1 MEKTGL
7 LKKTKLLDYDDC
19 LIQSLI
25 YERGWRDLPEYD
37 AIGAVYHFV
46 KDEIL
51 FGYNRCDTL
60 TASEVLS
67 DGIGQCNTKST
78 LLMALLRALGIPC
91 RLHGFTVSKDFQKGS
106 TSGIVSFLAPS
117 EIVHTWVE
125 VLFQNRW
132 IVLEGVIIDDGF
144 LQSIKQMYRE
154 TKGIFRMYAIAVDD
168 FPNLAVDWTGK
179 DTFIQSKAIVKDFG
193 IFPDPDSFFSKH
205 SQNLGILRTFL
216 YEHIGCTKMTRN
228 INRLRKLAKS
238 CPSASI

>member
-91 RLHGFTVSKDFQKGS
+91 RLHGFTVSKDFQKGA
-106 TSGIVSFLAPS
+106 TSGIVSLLAPP

-125 VLFQNRW
+125 VLFQERW
-132 IVLEGVIIDDGF
+132 VILEGVIIDDSF
-144 LQSIKQMYRE
+144 LQSIKQLYPDAN
-154 TKGIFRMYAIAVDD
+154 GVFRGYAIAVDD

-179 DTFIQSKAIVKDFG
+179 DTFIQSKAIVRDYG

-205 SQNLGILRTFL
+205 SQNLGVIRTFL
-216 YEHIGCTKMTRN
+216 YEHIGCKKMTKN
-228 INRLRKLAKS
+228 INRLRKLIRS
-238 CPSASI
+238 YPPASI

>member
-91 RLHGFTVSKDFQKGS
+91 RLHGFTVSKDFQKGA

-216 YEHIGCTKMTRN
+216 YEHIGCKKMTRN

-238 CPSASI
+238 YPSASI

>member
-1 MEKTGL
+1 
-7 LKKTKLLDYDDC
+7 
-19 LIQSLI
+19 
-25 YERGWRDLPEYD
+25 
-37 AIGAVYHFV
+37 
-46 KDEIL
+46 
-51 FGYNRCDTL
+51 
-60 TASEVLS
+60 
-67 DGIGQCNTKST
+67 
-78 LLMALLRALGIPC
+78 MALLRALGIPC
-91 RLHGFTVSKDFQKGS
+91 CLHGFTVSKDFQKGA

-125 VLFQNRW
+125 VLFGGRW
-132 IVLEGVIIDDGF
+132 IILEGVIIDDGF

-216 YEHIGCTKMTRN
+216 YEHIGCKKMTRN

>member
-51 FGYNRCDTL
+51 FGYNKRDTL

-91 RLHGFTVSKDFQKGS
+91 RLHGFTVSKDFQKGA

-154 TKGIFRMYAIAVDD
+154 TKGIFRRYAIAVDD

-216 YEHIGCTKMTRN
+216 YEHIGCKKMTRN

>member
-1 MEKTGL
+1 MEKTDL

-25 YERGWRDLPEYD
+25 YERGWRDLSEYD

-51 FGYNRCDTL
+51 FGYNKRDTL
-60 TASEVLS
+60 TASEGLS

-91 RLHGFTVSKDFQKGS
+91 RLHGFTVSKDFQKGA
-106 TSGIVSFLAPS
+106 TSGIVSFLAPP

-125 VLFQNRW
+125 VLFDGRW
-132 IVLEGVIIDDGF
+132 IILEGVIIDDGF
-144 LQSIKQMYRE
+144 LFAIKQMYPE
-154 TKGIFRMYAIAVDD
+154 TKGIFRRYAIAIDD

-179 DTFIQSKAIVKDFG
+179 NTFIQSKAIVKDFG

-216 YEHIGCTKMTRN
+216 YEHIGCKKMTRN

>member
-51 FGYNRCDTL
+51 FGYNRCDNL

-91 RLHGFTVSKDFQKGS
+91 RLHGFTVSKDFQKGA

-216 YEHIGCTKMTRN
+216 YEHIGCKKMTRN

>member
-91 RLHGFTVSKDFQKGS
+91 RLHGFTVSKDFQKGA

-179 DTFIQSKAIVKDFG
+179 DIFIQSKAIVKDFG

-216 YEHIGCTKMTRN
+216 YEHIGCKKMTRN

>member
-37 AIGAVYHFV
+37 AIGAVYLFV

-91 RLHGFTVSKDFQKGS
+91 RLHGFTVSKDFQKGA

-216 YEHIGCTKMTRN
+216 YEHIGCKKMTRN

>member
-25 YERGWRDLPEYD
+25 YERGRRDLPEYD

-78 LLMALLRALGIPC
+78 LLMALLRTLGIPC
-91 RLHGFTVSKDFQKGS
+91 CLHGFTVSKDFQKGA

-125 VLFQNRW
+125 VLFGGRW
-132 IVLEGVIIDDGF
+132 IILEGVIIDDGF

-216 YEHIGCTKMTRN
+216 YEHIGCKKMTRN

>member
-60 TASEVLS
+60 TASEGLS

-91 RLHGFTVSKDFQKGS
+91 RLHGFTVSKDFQKGA

-216 YEHIGCTKMTRN
+216 YEHIGCKKMTRN

>member
-91 RLHGFTVSKDFQKGS
+91 RLHGFTVSKDFQKGA

-216 YEHIGCTKMTRN
+216 YEHIGCKKMTRN
-228 INRLRKLAKS
+228 INSLRKLAKS

>member
-91 RLHGFTVSKDFQKGS
+91 RLHVFTVSKDFQKGA

-154 TKGIFRMYAIAVDD
+154 IKGIFRMYAIAVDD

-216 YEHIGCTKMTRN
+216 YEHIGCKKMTRN

>member
-37 AIGAVYHFV
+37 VIGAVYHFV

-91 RLHGFTVSKDFQKGS
+91 RLHGFTVSKDFQKGA

-144 LQSIKQMYRE
+144 LQSIKQMYPE
-154 TKGIFRMYAIAVDD
+154 ANGFFRRYAIAVDD
-168 FPNLAVDWTGK
+168 FPNLAVSWNGN
-179 DTFIQSKAIVKDFG
+179 DTFIQSKAIVRDYG
-193 IFPDPDSFFSKH
+193 IFPDPDSFFCEH
-205 SQNLGILRTFL
+205 SQNLGVIRTFL
-216 YEHIGCTKMTRN
+216 YEHIGCRKMTMNIDKIRN
-228 INRLRKLAKS
+228 LKNQ
-238 CPSASI
+238 

>member
-91 RLHGFTVSKDFQKGS
+91 RLHGFTVSKDFQKGA

-193 IFPDPDSFFSKH
+193 IFPNPDSFFSKH

-216 YEHIGCTKMTRN
+216 YEHIGCKKMTRN

>member
-37 AIGAVYHFV
+37 VIGSVYHFV

-91 RLHGFTVSKDFQKGS
+91 RLHGFTVSKDFQKGA

-125 VLFQNRW
+125 VLFDGRW
-132 IVLEGVIIDDGF
+132 IILEGVIIDDGF
-144 LQSIKQMYRE
+144 LFAIKQMYPE
-154 TKGIFRMYAIAVDD
+154 TKGIFRRYAIAIDD

-216 YEHIGCTKMTRN
+216 YEHIGCKKMTRN

>member
-25 YERGWRDLPEYD
+25 YERGWRDLPEHD

-51 FGYNRCDTL
+51 FGYNKRDTL

-91 RLHGFTVSKDFQKGS
+91 RLHGFTVSKDFQKGA

-144 LQSIKQMYRE
+144 LQSLKQMYRE

-216 YEHIGCTKMTRN
+216 YEHIGCKKMTRN

-238 CPSASI
+238 CPSASM

>member
-1 MEKTGL
+1 MDKTGL

-37 AIGAVYHFV
+37 VIGAVYHFV

-91 RLHGFTVSKDFQKGS
+91 RLHGFTVSKDFQKGA

-216 YEHIGCTKMTRN
+216 YEHIGCKKMTRN

>member
-1 MEKTGL
+1 MEKTDL

-25 YERGWRDLPEYD
+25 YERGWRDLSEYD

-51 FGYNRCDTL
+51 FGYNKRDTL
-60 TASEVLS
+60 TASEGLS

-91 RLHGFTVSKDFQKGS
+91 RLHGFTVSKDFQKGA

-125 VLFQNRW
+125 VLFDGRW
-132 IVLEGVIIDDGF
+132 IILEGVIIDDGF

-216 YEHIGCTKMTRN
+216 YEHIGCKKMTRN

>member
-7 LKKTKLLDYDDC
+7 LKKTKLLYYDDC

-91 RLHGFTVSKDFQKGS
+91 RLHGFTVSKDFQKGA

-216 YEHIGCTKMTRN
+216 YEHIGCKKMTRN

>member
-1 MEKTGL
+1 MEKTDL

-46 KDEIL
+46 KDDIL
-51 FGYNRCDTL
+51 FGYNKRDTL
-60 TASEVLS
+60 TASEGLS

-78 LLMALLRALGIPC
+78 LLMALLRASGIPC
-91 RLHGFTVSKDFQKGS
+91 RLHGFTVSKDFQKGA

-125 VLFQNRW
+125 VLFDGRW
-132 IVLEGVIIDDGF
+132 IILEGVIIDDGF
-144 LQSIKQMYRE
+144 LFAIKQMYPE
-154 TKGIFRMYAIAVDD
+154 TKGIFRRYAIAIDD

-179 DTFIQSKAIVKDFG
+179 NTFIQSKAIVKDFG

-216 YEHIGCTKMTRN
+216 YEHIGCKKMTRN

>member
-25 YERGWRDLPEYD
+25 YEMGWRDLPEYD

-67 DGIGQCNTKST
+67 DGIVQCNTKST

-91 RLHGFTVSKDFQKGS
+91 RLHGFTVSKDFQKGA

-216 YEHIGCTKMTRN
+216 YEHIGCKKMTRN

>member
-7 LKKTKLLDYDDC
+7 LKKTRLLDYDDC

-51 FGYNRCDTL
+51 FGYNKRDTL

-91 RLHGFTVSKDFQKGS
+91 RLHGFTVSKDFQKGA

-125 VLFQNRW
+125 VLLQNRW

-216 YEHIGCTKMTRN
+216 YEHIGCKKITRN

>member
-25 YERGWRDLPEYD
+25 YERGRRDLPEYD

-91 RLHGFTVSKDFQKGS
+91 RLHGFTVSKDFQKGA

-216 YEHIGCTKMTRN
+216 YEHIGCKKMTRN

>member
-1 MEKTGL
+1 MEKTDL

-25 YERGWRDLPEYD
+25 YERGWRYLSEYD

-91 RLHGFTVSKDFQKGS
+91 RLHGFTVSKDFQKGA

-154 TKGIFRMYAIAVDD
+154 TKGIFRRYAIAIDD

-216 YEHIGCTKMTRN
+216 YEHIGCKKMTRN

>member
-67 DGIGQCNTKST
+67 DGTGQCNTKST

-91 RLHGFTVSKDFQKGS
+91 RLHGFTVSKDFQKGA

-216 YEHIGCTKMTRN
+216 YEHIGCKKMTRN

>member
-37 AIGAVYHFV
+37 VIGAVYHFV

-91 RLHGFTVSKDFQKGS
+91 RLHGFTVSKDFQKGA

-216 YEHIGCTKMTRN
+216 YEHIGCKKMTRN

>member
-37 AIGAVYHFV
+37 VIGAVYHFV

-78 LLMALLRALGIPC
+78 LLMALLRALGIPMPPPWIY
-91 RLHGFTVSKDFQKGS
+91 RIKGFPERSNIGNCIFSGS
-106 TSGIVSFLAPS
+106 
-117 EIVHTWVE
+117 
-125 VLFQNRW
+125 
-132 IVLEGVIIDDGF
+132 
-144 LQSIKQMYRE
+144 
-154 TKGIFRMYAIAVDD
+154 
-168 FPNLAVDWTGK
+168 
-179 DTFIQSKAIVKDFG
+179 
-193 IFPDPDSFFSKH
+193 
-205 SQNLGILRTFL
+205 LRDCA
-216 YEHIGCTKMTRN
+216 YMG
-228 INRLRKLAKS
+228 
-238 CPSASI
+238 

>member
-1 MEKTGL
+1 MEKTDL

-37 AIGAVYHFV
+37 AIGAVYHLV

-51 FGYNRCDTL
+51 FGYNKRDTL

-78 LLMALLRALGIPC
+78 LLMALFRALGIPC
-91 RLHGFTVSKDFQKGS
+91 RLHGFTVSKDFQKGA
-106 TSGIVSFLAPS
+106 TSGIVSFLAPP

-125 VLFQNRW
+125 VLFDGRW
-132 IVLEGVIIDDGF
+132 IILEGVIIDDGF

-154 TKGIFRMYAIAVDD
+154 TKGIFRRYAIAIDD

-179 DTFIQSKAIVKDFG
+179 NTFIQSKAIVKDFG

-216 YEHIGCTKMTRN
+216 YGHIGCKKMTRN

>member
-7 LKKTKLLDYDDC
+7 LKKTKLLDYDDS

-25 YERGWRDLPEYD
+25 YERGWRYLSEYD

-51 FGYNRCDTL
+51 FGYNKRDTL

-91 RLHGFTVSKDFQKGS
+91 RLHGFTVSKDFQKGA

-154 TKGIFRMYAIAVDD
+154 TKGIFRMYVIAVDD

-205 SQNLGILRTFL
+205 SQNLGIIRTFL
-216 YEHIGCTKMTRN
+216 YEHIGCKKMTRN

>member
-1 MEKTGL
+1 MEKTDL

-51 FGYNRCDTL
+51 FGYNKRDTL

-78 LLMALLRALGIPC
+78 LLMALFRALGIPC
-91 RLHGFTVSKDFQKGS
+91 RLHGFTVSKDFQKGA
-106 TSGIVSFLAPS
+106 TSGIVSFLAPP

-125 VLFQNRW
+125 VLFDGRW
-132 IVLEGVIIDDGF
+132 IILEGVIIDDGF

-154 TKGIFRMYAIAVDD
+154 TKGIFRRYAIAIDD

-179 DTFIQSKAIVKDFG
+179 NTFIQSKAIVKDFG

-216 YEHIGCTKMTRN
+216 YGHIGCKKMTRN

>member
-91 RLHGFTVSKDFQKGS
+91 RLHGFTVSKDFQKGA

-216 YEHIGCTKMTRN
+216 YEHIGCKKMTRN

>member
-91 RLHGFTVSKDFQKGS
+91 RLHGFTVSKDFQKGA

-179 DTFIQSKAIVKDFG
+179 DTFIQSKAIVSERFWD
-193 IFPDPDSFFSKH
+193 IP
-205 SQNLGILRTFL
+205 
-216 YEHIGCTKMTRN
+216 
-228 INRLRKLAKS
+228 
-238 CPSASI
+238 